1 VIAIQEKTY
10 IDKVIGKPVAGDIE
24 LF

>member
-1 VIAIQEKTY
+1 LVMQEKQY
-10 IDKVIGKPVAGDIE
+10 QSQLVEKPVAGDIE